1 MTKLW
6 AKFGI
11 GSKPSGRCAP
21 ADKWPLIPSA
31 YKACFRCVKRFP
43 WLTLALVES
52 RTYFSGLSYSRLP
65 LLTGSVLSRRCY
77 RGLFGCGSVPPFDCG
92 ENGMQPRAHW
102 ISKRCLS
109 MPLWHFFFIFFEAVP
124 YFTLWSGTNKQPHEL
139 LQMEVHRAFA
149 VNVLMLYAMVLFR
162 DDEHALKKIFCL
174 NFEEY
179 VWLIVQSYFRVKAL
193 ILEEWAKR
201 CSAYNGALD

>member
-1 MTKLW
+1 MPLQTSGLLSHPLIRRAFGALRGFRGWHSLW
-6 AKFGI
+6 LSHGHISVGFHILVSHYLQAAYFRAGVIEACSVVAVFPHLIVAKTACSPAHTELANAVYPCLFGI
-11 GSKPSGRCAP
+11 
-21 ADKWPLIPSA
+21 
-31 YKACFRCVKRFP
+31 
-43 WLTLALVES
+43 
-52 RTYFSGLSYSRLP
+52 
-65 LLTGSVLSRRCY
+65 
-77 RGLFGCGSVPPFDCG
+77 
-92 ENGMQPRAHW
+92 
-102 ISKRCLS
+102 
-109 MPLWHFFFIFFEAVP
+109 FFFIFFEAVP
-124 YFTLWSGTNKQPHEL
+124 YFTLWTGTNKQPHEL